1 MLYCTHHLFKEVSTM
16 KTKAQVISKLVEV
29 GRNIS
34 LGGSPHPFSG
44 VAFNAYAEMLEMKE
58 LNKEVYEIYNNLYG
72 QNRVKV
78 LQDRIERLENEVK
91 RARRKDSIEVQIS
104 KKVIKKSKKELKE
117 LVSAG

>member
-1 MLYCTHHLFKEVSTM
+1 M

-58 LNKEVYEIYNNLYG
+58 EELKKEVYEIYNNLYG